1 MSWAALEMVT
11 LDVSFGG
18 FPGWV
23 LAGGQGAAFE

>member
-1 MSWAALEMVT
+1 MSWAALELGT

-23 LAGGQGAAFE
+23 LAGGQGDAFE